1 MGTKVHCTFAVSD
14 VRNPACVTN
23 CTLGGGAAAVL
34 MEGSLNGTA
43 LSRLRLRFYVVVGK
57 VDGLM
62 TCILC
67 KGIISMAYL
76 PMQLY
81 RSCK

>member
-23 CTLGGGAAAVL
+23 CTLGGG
-34 MEGSLNGTA
+34 GSDGGVTQ
-43 LSRLRLRFYVVVGK
+43 RHRLRFYVVVGK